1 MQDLLHFLI
10 PTQGLA
16 SEVESLFAV
25 PTDNEATAVVWQRRK
40 SGLKAEVL
48 TLYEGRAATAEIE
61 CGRRSPTSNTNYTRM
76 TMEPHLK
83 LVAIACYYRSCNLLR
98 ARICPILYFC

>member
-48 TLYEGRAATAEIE
+48 TLCYMKAVLRQ
-61 CGRRSPTSNTNYTRM
+61 
-76 TMEPHLK
+76 LK
-83 LVAIACYYRSCNLLR
+83 LNVDAGRLR
-98 ARICPILYFC
+98 QTRTTQE